1 MAPEPTARCRRLR
14 LLAYSSSG
22 VNARGVSNFLQ
33 LPGYSARDGLLPC
46 GDGRRDGEVGC
57 RSRHPDTTLRQTA
70 DPRMR
75 WTIGGANAI
84 LALRSPSLGV
94 AAESTPVSR
103 RTPALVLPRLPAL
116 GSHDGGAWYTDNT
129 EVDQLGYLN

>member
-84 LALRSPSLGV
+84 LALRSPSLGGRRGVHASLETNACTGASTVTSPRV
-94 AAESTPVSR
+94 A
-103 RTPALVLPRLPAL
+103 
-116 GSHDGGAWYTDNT
+116 
-129 EVDQLGYLN
+129 